1 MKKPYLPNAKI
12 IERFNMVN
20 RPDFMSEAAWEAIQA
35 GLGTGEYGTKGDFG
49 VNSKFTLL
57 KYRYESGD
65 GFACNG
71 TKSWLSIFK
80 LTGGCN
86 HLDAFKCA
94 GTEKSEDYDSI
105 PEWRIL
111 DLPNDYSQAISM
123 IENLYTG
130 KTIRVIAKSG
140 GQTQYGTSYYLF
152 ALDQ

>member
-1 MKKPYLPNAKI
+1 MIKPYLPNAEI
-12 IERFNMVN
+12 IERFKMETK
-20 RPDFMSEAAWEAIQA
+20 PDFMTESAWKALQK
-35 GLGTGEYGTKGDFG
+35 GRGYVEYGTKGDFG
-49 VNSKFTLL
+49 VDSRFTLL
-57 KYRYESGD
+57 KYKNEYGD
-65 GFACNG
+65 GFECEG

-86 HLDAFKCA
+86 HLEAFKCA

-123 IENLYTG
+123 IENLYIG

-140 GQTQYGTSYYLF
+140 GHTQYGTSYYLF
-152 ALDQ
+152 ALDK